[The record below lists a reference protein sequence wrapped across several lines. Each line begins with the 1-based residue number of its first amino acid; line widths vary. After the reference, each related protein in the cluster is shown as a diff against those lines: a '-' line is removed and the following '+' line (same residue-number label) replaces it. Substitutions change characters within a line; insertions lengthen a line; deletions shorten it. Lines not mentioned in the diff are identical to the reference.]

1 MIARFRRTLSKAQH
15 RISLILIMNQDQQRV
30 SRQRYIRREAFRS
43 NLFGREILPTD
54 EKLHAAF
61 FYLRNRFQVWIARAK
76 PRCNRDSERSHNRQD
91 DRNGTRGNCKISA
104 IHLLRGFA
112 ELAPPTLQNPITSG
126 FHNGF
131 PRLAA
136 QK

>member
-15 RISLILIMNQDQQRV
+15 GISPILIMDQDQQRV
-30 SRQRYIRREAFRS
+30 GRQCYIRREAFRS
-43 NLFGREILPTD
+43 NHFGREILPTD

-61 FYLRNRFQVWIARAK
+61 FHLCNRFQIWIARAK
-76 PRCNRDSERSHNRQD
+76 PRCNRDSERSHNQQD
-91 DRNGTRGNCKISA
+91 DRNGTQGNCKISA